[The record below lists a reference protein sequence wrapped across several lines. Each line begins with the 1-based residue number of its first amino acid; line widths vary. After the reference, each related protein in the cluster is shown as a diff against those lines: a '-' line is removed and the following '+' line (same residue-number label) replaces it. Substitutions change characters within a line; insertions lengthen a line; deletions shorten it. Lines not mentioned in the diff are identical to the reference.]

1 MAAARKKKA
10 GATPVHHEIRVGSG
24 HPAAMHAH
32 PGCQG
37 RLDRLPSV
45 QPWKPKPGMSIVDL
59 VDGFSARG
67 AFNGGRLAEACHL
80 YEHALKTGA
89 TVALTLSGALVPA
102 GLGGTLIE
110 LMERGFIDC
119 IISTG
124 ANLYHDLH
132 FALGMP
138 VVQGDFRAND
148 DELAKDGV
156 VRIYDVFITEK
167 VLLDTDL
174 YLRRIFEGMR
184 PDGPL
189 STARLHHVI
198 GQHVLKNAPHPD
210 RSFVAAAARLGVP
223 VYTSS
228 PGDSS
233 IGMNLAGVKF
243 DGGPVMIDPDLD
255 VLETSAIVHDAD
267 ENAVLMLGGGS
278 PKNFYLQTQP
288 TLWQILGV
296 NKGGH
301 DYFIQLT
308 TDSPHWGG
316 LSGATPQEA
325 VSWGKVKPGQLKNN
339 VVVYSCATV
348 TAPILFS
355 YAVAKCRPRK
365 PRRLFDRLDDILAGL
380 RRATGKNRKPG
391 AAGKGTHSG

>member
-1 MAAARKKKA
+1 MIAQLA
-10 GATPVHHEIRVGSG
+10 P
-24 HPAAMHAH
+24 
-32 PGCQG
+32 
-37 RLDRLPSV
+37 V
-45 QPWKPKPGMSIVDL
+45 QPWRPKPKMSVVDL
-59 VDGFSARG
+59 VDGFRARG
-67 AFNGGRLAEACHL
+67 AFNGGRLAEACRL
-80 YEHALKTGA
+80 YEHVLSTNA
-89 TVALTLSGALVPA
+89 TVALTLSGAMVPA
-102 GLGGTLIE
+102 GMGGTLIE
-110 LMERGFIDC
+110 LMERGFVDC

-132 FALGMP
+132 FALDMP
-138 VVQGDFRAND
+138 VVQGDFRAD
-148 DELAKDGV
+148 DESLAKDGV

-174 YLRRIFEGMR
+174 YIRKFVERLPGTE
-184 PDGPL
+184 PL
-189 STARLHHVI
+189 STARLHRLL
-198 GQHVLKNAPHPD
+198 GEHVLEHAPHPEL
-210 RSFVAAAARLGVP
+210 SFVAAAARLGVP

-243 DGGPVMIDPDLD
+243 DGGRLMIDPDLD
-255 VLETSAIVHDAD
+255 VLETSAIVHAA
-267 ENAVLMLGGGS
+267 EQNAVIMIGGGS

-348 TAPILFS
+348 TAPVLFG
-355 YAVAKCRPRK
+355 YAVSRCKPRK
-365 PRRLFDRLDDILAGL
+365 PKRLGDQLDDILTGL
-380 RRATGKNRKPG
+380 RRATGSKRKPG
-391 AAGKGTHSG
+391 AAGKGL

>member
-1 MAAARKKKA
+1 MKKTTHK
-10 GATPVHHEIRVGSG
+10 GASPAHPHELRVGSG
-24 HPAAMHAH
+24 HPAAIH
-32 PGCQG
+32 GSKC
-37 RLDRLPSV
+37 DRMVAKLPAV
-45 QPWKPKPGMSIVDL
+45 EPWRPKPKMSVVDL
-59 VDGFSARG
+59 VAGFSARG
-67 AFNGGRLAEACHL
+67 AFNGGRLAEACRL
-80 YEHALKTGA
+80 YEHVLGSNA
-89 TVALTLSGALVPA
+89 TVALTLSGAMIPA

-110 LMERGFIDC
+110 LMERGFVDC

-132 FALGMP
+132 FALDMP
-138 VVQGDFRAND
+138 VVQGDFRVD
-148 DELAKDGV
+148 DEALAKDGV

-174 YLRRIFEGMR
+174 YIRKIVERIPARE
-184 PDGPL
+184 PL
-189 STARLHHVI
+189 STARLHRI
-198 GQHVLKNAPHPD
+198 LGEHVLEHAPHPE

-243 DGGPVMIDPDLD
+243 DGGRLLIDPDLD
-255 VLETSAIVHDAD
+255 VLETSAIVHDA
-267 ENAVLMLGGGS
+267 EQNAVIMIGGGS

-301 DYFIQLT
+301 DFFIQLT

-348 TAPILFS
+348 TAPVLFG
-355 YAVAKCRPRK
+355 YAVARCKPRK
-365 PRRLFDRLDDILAGL
+365 PKRLLDRIDDILADL
-380 RRATGKNRKPG
+380 RRATGAKRKPG
-391 AAGKGTHSG
+391 ASGKGTSKK